1 MTRGRRLTMI
11 AGIALLVIG
20 AGLGMWLGWPW
31 RAEAGG
37 SAMSRVD
44 ARAPEGTRIRVEVLN
59 ASEASGLARRGTM
72 HLRDRGF
79 DVVYY
84 GTERP
89 LRDSTVVLDR
99 SNHPEWAALVAR
111 ALGGVPVES
120 APDTSRYLDVTVLL
134 GPDWAP
140 PPEPLYP

>member
-11 AGIALLVIG
+11 AGIALLVTG
-20 AGLGMWLGWPW
+20 AALGVWLGWPW

-37 SAMSRVD
+37 SAVSRLD

-59 ASEASGLARRGTM
+59 ASETSGLARRGTM